1 MPVIKRYPNRKL
13 YDTEAKRYVTLDQ
26 IAEMIQARKDVLVI
40 DHETGEDL
48 TNLTLSQIIFEQ
60 EKKGAGFLQRSLLAN
75 LIRAGGDTLDQMR
88 RALTAPLHLDSGEK
102 RDSGEKK
109 EGANQ
114 GALDALLFHRI
125 DELMQD
131 ILTTLNVPTA
141 RDLRKLQAQ
150 LDELNEK
157 ISALLAAEEGNK
169 PGDESTSVA
178 EASEQISSDA
188 EHETQ

>member
-102 RDSGEKK
+102 K

-157 ISALLAAEEGNK
+157 ISALLAAEEGNR
-169 PGDESTSVA
+169 PGDESTSVTD
-178 EASEQISSDA
+178 ASEQISSDA

>member
-60 EKKGAGFLQRSLLAN
+60 EKKGTGFLQRSLLAN

-102 RDSGEKK
+102 K
-109 EGANQ
+109 EGSPQ
-114 GALDALLFHRI
+114 GTLDALLFHRI

-157 ISALLAAEEGNK
+157 ISALLAAEEGNAAGNEQK
-169 PGDESTSVA
+169 PGTNAPEQRSSSADH
-178 EASEQISSDA
+178 EAQ
-188 EHETQ
+188 

>member
-102 RDSGEKK
+102 K
-109 EGANQ
+109 EGLPQ
-114 GALDALLFHRI
+114 GTLDALLFHRI

-157 ISALLAAEEGNK
+157 ISALLAAEEGNIAGNEQK
-169 PGDESTSVA
+169 PGTNAPEQRSSSADH
-178 EASEQISSDA
+178 EAQ
-188 EHETQ
+188 

>member
-1 MPVIKRYPNRKL
+1 MPIIKRYPNRKL

-102 RDSGEKK
+102 K
-109 EGANQ
+109 EGTPQ
-114 GALDALLFHRI
+114 GTLDALLFHRI

-131 ILTTLNVPTA
+131 ILATLNVPTA

-157 ISALLAAEEGNK
+157 ISALLAAEEGNIAGNEQK
-169 PGDESTSVA
+169 PETNAA
-178 EASEQISSDA
+178 EQRSPSAD
-188 EHETQ
+188 HEAQ

>member
-1 MPVIKRYPNRKL
+1 MPIIKRYPNRKL

-102 RDSGEKK
+102 K
-109 EGANQ
+109 EGTPQ
-114 GALDALLFHRI
+114 GTLDALLFHRI

-131 ILTTLNVPTA
+131 ILATLNVPTA

-157 ISALLAAEEGNK
+157 ISALLAVEEGNTAGNEQK
-169 PGDESTSVA
+169 PETNAA
-178 EASEQISSDA
+178 EQRSPSAD
-188 EHETQ
+188 HEAQ

>member
-1 MPVIKRYPNRKL
+1 MPIIKRYPNRKL

-26 IAEMIQARKDVLVI
+26 IAEMIQARRDVLVI

-102 RDSGEKK
+102 K
-109 EGANQ
+109 EGTPQ
-114 GALDALLFHRI
+114 GTLDALLFHRI

-157 ISALLAAEEGNK
+157 ISALLAAEEGNTAGNEQK
-169 PGDESTSVA
+169 PETNAA
-178 EASEQISSDA
+178 EQRSPSAD
-188 EHETQ
+188 HEAQ